1 MIDLHCHLLPGI
13 DDGPAE
19 PQASLD
25 LARAQLAAGVDK
37 VLCTPHVAHGYPANT
52 GEAIIAAVQALRE
65 RLAAERIPLRIQAGA
80 EVAIARAID
89 LDDDELTL
97 LHLGAS
103 DWLLL
108 EPPLST
114 DVPRLAQ
121 LVGGLQARGHKILIA
136 HPERCAAFHQNPKLL
151 AELVTGGAMAQL
163 TAASLTGQ
171 FGRTV
176 ARLARTMVDEGV
188 VHVIASDAHDARRRA
203 PGLAEPLAE
212 AGLDWLTEWACQAVP
227 HAMLAGE
234 PIPPRPAAA
243 RGGRRG
249 LLRRR

>member
-19 PQASLD
+19 EQAAFA
-25 LARAQLAAGVDK
+25 LARAQVAAGVDK

-52 GEAIIAAVQALRE
+52 GEAVIAAVQAFRE
-65 RLAAERIPLRIQAGA
+65 RLAAEQIPLRIQAGA

-89 LDDDELTL
+89 LGDDELAL

-121 LVGGLQARGHKILIA
+121 LVSGLQTRGHRILIA
-136 HPERCAAFHQNPKLL
+136 HPERCAAFHQNPRLL
-151 AELVTGGAMAQL
+151 GELVEDGALAQI
-163 TAASLTGQ
+163 TASSLTGQ

-188 VHVIASDAHDARRRA
+188 AHVIASDAHDAEHRA

-212 AGLDWLTEWACQAVP
+212 AGLAWITEWACQEVP

-234 PIPPRPAAA
+234 AIPPRPEPV
-243 RGGRRG
+243 RSGRRS